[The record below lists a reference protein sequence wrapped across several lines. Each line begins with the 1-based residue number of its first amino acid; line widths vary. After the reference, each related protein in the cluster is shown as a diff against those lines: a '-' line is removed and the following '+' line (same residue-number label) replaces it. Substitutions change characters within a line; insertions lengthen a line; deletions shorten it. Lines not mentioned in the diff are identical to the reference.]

1 MAVSRKQKENVV
13 VTLIKDLG
21 EAGSVILT
29 DFTGIN
35 VEDMTELRA
44 QMRENDV
51 NFTVVKNTLLR
62 RIFNEIKVEENEG
75 VYAMMEGPTA
85 LAYATDEVLPIKI
98 IKKFAQDHKGL
109 PQVKGGFVSGETYE
123 IGKLMRLADI
133 PSRDELLAKFMGSA
147 RSPLQG
153 FVSVSSG
160 IIRKFF
166 YAVNAIRESKEN

>member
-13 VTLIKDLG
+13 ATLIEDLG

-35 VEDMTELRA
+35 VEAMTELRY
-44 QMRENDV
+44 QMRENNV

-62 RIFNEIKVEENEG
+62 RIFNEIEVNNDEG
-75 VYAMMEGPTA
+75 VYTMMEGPTA
-85 LAYATDEVLPIKI
+85 LAYAIDEVLPIKI
-98 IKKFAQDHKGL
+98 IKKFANDHKGL
-109 PQVKGGFVSGETYE
+109 PRVKGGFVSGETYE
-123 IGKLMRLADI
+123 VGKLMRLADI
-133 PSRDELLAKFMGSA
+133 PSRDELIAKFMGSA

-166 YAVNAIRESKEN
+166 YAVNALRESKEN

>member
-13 VTLIKDLG
+13 ATLIKDLG

-35 VEDMTELRA
+35 VEDMTELRVE
-44 QMRENDV
+44 MRENDV

-62 RIFNEIKVEENEG
+62 RIFHEIKVKEDEG

-85 LAYATDEVLPIKI
+85 LAYSTDEILPIKL
-98 IKKFAQDHKGL
+98 IKKFSDNHKGL
-109 PQVKGGFVSGETYE
+109 PQIKGGFVSGETFE
-123 IGKLMRLADI
+123 IDKLMCLADT
-133 PSRDELLAKFMGSA
+133 PSRDELLAKFLGSA
-147 RSPLQG
+147 CSPLQG

-166 YAVNAIRESKEN
+166 FALNAIRESKEN

>member
-13 VTLIKDLG
+13 AALIEDLG

-29 DFTGIN
+29 DFTGVN
-35 VEDMTELRA
+35 VKAMTELRTK
-44 QMRENDV
+44 MRENNV

-62 RIFNEIKVEENEG
+62 RIFNEIEVKNDDG
-75 VYAMMEGPTA
+75 IYAMMEGPTA
-85 LAYATDEVLPIKI
+85 LAYAIDEVLPVKI
-98 IKKFAQDHKGL
+98 IKKFAEDHKGL
-109 PQVKGGFVSGETYE
+109 PRIKGGFVSGETYE
-123 IGKLMRLADI
+123 VGKLMRLADI

>member
-13 VTLIKDLG
+13 ATLIEDLG
-21 EAGSVILT
+21 GAGSVILT

-35 VEDMTELRA
+35 VEAMTELRY
-44 QMRENDV
+44 QMRENNV

-62 RIFNEIKVEENEG
+62 RIFNEIEVNNDEG
-75 VYAMMEGPTA
+75 VYTMMEGPTA
-85 LAYATDEVLPIKI
+85 LAYASDEILPIKI
-98 IKKFAQDHKGL
+98 IKKFANDHKGL
-109 PQVKGGFVSGETYE
+109 PRVKGGFVSGETYE
-123 IGKLMRLADI
+123 VGKLMRLADI
-133 PSRDELLAKFMGSA
+133 PSRDELIAKFMGSA

-166 YAVNAIRESKEN
+166 YAVNALRESKEN